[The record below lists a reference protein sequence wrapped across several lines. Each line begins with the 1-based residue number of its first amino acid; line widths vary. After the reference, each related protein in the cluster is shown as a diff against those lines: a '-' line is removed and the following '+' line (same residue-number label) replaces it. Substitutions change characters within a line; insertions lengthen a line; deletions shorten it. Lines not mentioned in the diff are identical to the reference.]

1 MPKLSC
7 IAPLPQHLDVANQS
21 LNAVH
26 VAVPKVTGRNE
37 KSVCGV
43 QSIHK
48 HTTQPL
54 KSDSALKKSNFVK
67 QHRKRGVE
75 GRAGMVG
82 LLCMLGRPWSFSAS
96 PSCTRDPRTPPF
108 TKDHY
113 FTKTD
118 AKQHSCSAKQAVS
131 RSVGSLHEG

>member
-7 IAPLPQHLDVANQS
+7 IAPLPQHLDVANQC

-48 HTTQPL
+48 HTAHPL
-54 KSDSALKKSNFVK
+54 KSDSVFKKPNFVK
-67 QHRKRGVE
+67 QHKMQGVE
-75 GRAGMVG
+75 GRAGMLG
-82 LLCMLGRPWSFSAS
+82 LLCWGDHGAARHPRPAPENAVFYRSSLFHLQN
-96 PSCTRDPRTPPF
+96 TV
-108 TKDHY
+108 
-113 FTKTD
+113 
-118 AKQHSCSAKQAVS
+118 KQAC
-131 RSVGSLHEG
+131 R

>member
-75 GRAGMVG
+75 GRAGMLG
-82 LLCMLGRPWSFSAS
+82 LLCWGDRGASQHPRPAPENTAF
-96 PSCTRDPRTPPF
+96 
-108 TKDHY
+108 Y
-113 FTKTD
+113 
-118 AKQHSCSAKQAVS
+118 Q
-131 RSVGSLHEG
+131 RSLFHKN